1 MTQRSVLAAALVLAL
16 APSAAGA
23 ERGSPLR
30 LFAAVNWIAPLDD
43 SPGRLDGDVASL
55 EASSSSGWE
64 AGLEWRF
71 NPRFG
76 LEASIAR
83 AELDI
88 DFGADRL
95 GTVDFDPIYLAFNV
109 HVWEGEAVDWWVAP
123 TLMLL
128 DWGEGDFE
136 RGVELGETSDE
147 FLGMTV
153 GVDVHWADEWAFS
166 AALRY
171 FDAQIRFGGG
181 GEAAVDPL
189 VLRAGVS
196 WRP

>member
-1 MTQRSVLAAALVLAL
+1 MFQRSVLAAALVLAL
-16 APSAAGA
+16 APAAASA

-43 SPGRLDGDVASL
+43 SPGRLEGDLSSI
-55 EASSSSGWE
+55 EARGSAGWE
-64 AGLEWRF
+64 VGVEWRF

-76 LEASIAR
+76 LEASLAQ
-83 AELDI
+83 AELDV
-88 DFGADRL
+88 DFGGSRL
-95 GTVDFDPIYLAFNV
+95 GTVDFEPIYVAFNV
-109 HVWEGEAVDWWVAP
+109 HLHDGEAIDWWVAP

-136 RGVELGETSDE
+136 RGVELGRTSDE
-147 FLGMTV
+147 IFGATF
-153 GVDVHWADEWAFS
+153 GFDVRWSDDWAFS
-166 AALRY
+166 AAVRY
-171 FDAQIRFGGG
+171 FDAQLRFGGG

-189 VLRAGVS
+189 ILRAGVS